1 MKTYKLSQIL
11 KEETELIEKRREK
24 LFGPDAKEKLAT
36 EKFGIALSGGGI
48 RSATINLGF
57 LKTLNLF
64 KILEK
69 ADYISTVSGGGYTGA
84 YIQASVKQLNGY
96 DKLFHE
102 EKIEH
107 LRNYGD
113 YMIPGQ
119 GKLDKLWNTILLMF
133 GYLVSWVMS
142 LLSPIVTGIIFYII
156 FKSITSRTIL
166 EFQGSALD
174 WGEPNNMVMNY
185 LSPALWVLGG
195 IVLVHFVLNLTMNF
209 NLNVSKVFTKIE
221 SFIFLAILIYLTVV
235 GVVTLDTSGDWT
247 GQQTIIALAIAVGLY
262 IFGFILNPNS
272 LSFHRY
278 YRKQLSDAF
287 LSQTGDC
294 SNMYLKNVF
303 KLDEEKKQGSAEGKY
318 NVRRN
323 YLAPYPLINTCL
335 NLQNPGEEDKFKGAK
350 ASDYFLLSPTFCGS
364 KLSGYVKTAAF
375 PGFKHMTL
383 PAALTISAAAVNPG
397 MGIYSNKLLSIMM
410 TLFNARLG
418 FWVNNPDFKTKKEKK
433 AEEKAAKGL
442 KVGKQASAVSPLK
455 YVVWWPSY
463 FFKELFSKIGTT
475 NRKLNIS
482 DGGHIE
488 NLAVYELLRRQC
500 RLILAVDAGADP
512 ASTFADLENLSIR
525 ARNELGIDIAFRQG
539 HDPVDTIR
547 PRASSGYAQKRFSV
561 ADLMKVWEEFDV
573 TDEDDQPII
582 FKRRIVEK
590 GAIKEKPEKLEA
602 LVNYFY
608 SKKDKNILKF
618 RVDLKAERGVDFKEE
633 RFDELHAKAVIS
645 TMNRLN
651 EMTNKVGSDKI
662 KIGTLVYIKSSVTSP
677 RKLFVPEHNADG
689 SKNPQFD
696 TFKYKIYH
704 PDFPHES
711 TADQFFDPVQWESYF
726 QLGQFIGTDVLNAP
740 KTPGEYFR
748 GEYDI
753 TIDQLVK
760 HFDEGEELFQF
771 SEKMGFLVDVSHV
784 EPQPEAPLPKKSQ
797 TAEAP
802 PQSEPAVIYDPEL
815 ESIKEENIAEQMQFK
830 I

>member
-1 MKTYKLSQIL
+1 MKTYKLSQVL
-11 KEETELIEKRREK
+11 KKETELIEQRRDK
-24 LFGPDAKEKLAT
+24 LFGPEAKEKLKT

-84 YIQASVKQLNGY
+84 YIQATVKQLDGY
-96 DKLFHE
+96 DELFHE
-102 EKIEH
+102 KKIEH

-119 GKLDKLWNTILLMF
+119 GKLEKFWNSILLTF
-133 GYLVSWVMS
+133 GYLVSWIMS
-142 LLSPIVTGIIFYII
+142 LFSLIVTSIIIYTI
-156 FKSITSRTIL
+156 FKALTSRTIL
-166 EFQGSALD
+166 QFKSSSLNWYHPD
-174 WGEPNNMVMNY
+174 NMVMDF

-209 NLNVSKVFTKIE
+209 NLNISKFFTKIE
-221 SFIFLAILIYLTVV
+221 SSIFLAILVFLTVV
-235 GVVTLDTSGDWT
+235 GVATFDTSGDWT
-247 GQQTIIALAIAVGLY
+247 GQQTIMALAIAAGLY
-262 IFGFILNPNS
+262 LFGYILNPNS

-278 YRKQLSDAF
+278 YRKQLADAF

-294 SNMYLKNVF
+294 SNLLLKDVF
-303 KLDEEKKQGSAEGKY
+303 KMDEEQIQSANTETY
-318 NVRRN
+318 NRRN

-335 NLQNPGEEDKFKGAK
+335 NLQNPGAEDKFKGAK
-350 ASDYFLLSPTFCGS
+350 ASDYFLLSPSFCGS
-364 KLSGYVKTAAF
+364 KLSGFVNTATF

-397 MGIYSNKLLSIMM
+397 MGIYSNKMLSITM
-410 TLFNARLG
+410 TLLNARLG
-418 FWVNNPDFKTKKEKK
+418 FWVNNPGFKTKKEKRL
-433 AEEKAAKGL
+433 EEE
-442 KVGKQASAVSPLK
+442 VASQSENEKEQELSSFSAWAK

-561 ADLMKVWEEFDV
+561 ADLMKVWEDFEV
-573 TDEDDQPII
+573 LDEDDQPIV
-582 FKRRIVEK
+582 FKRRYVEK
-590 GAIKEKPEKLEA
+590 GKIKEEEEKLEA

-608 SKKDKNILKF
+608 SKKRQEHPQVPGRPKSRKRD
-618 RVDLKAERGVDFKEE
+618 
-633 RFDELHAKAVIS
+633 RFH
-645 TMNRLN
+645 RR
-651 EMTNKVGSDKI
+651 
-662 KIGTLVYIKSSVTSP
+662 TL
-677 RKLFVPEHNADG
+677 R
-689 SKNPQFD
+689 
-696 TFKYKIYH
+696 
-704 PDFPHES
+704 
-711 TADQFFDPVQWESYF
+711 
-726 QLGQFIGTDVLNAP
+726 
-740 KTPGEYFR
+740 
-748 GEYDI
+748 
-753 TIDQLVK
+753 
-760 HFDEGEELFQF
+760 
-771 SEKMGFLVDVSHV
+771 
-784 EPQPEAPLPKKSQ
+784 
-797 TAEAP
+797 
-802 PQSEPAVIYDPEL
+802 
-815 ESIKEENIAEQMQFK
+815 
-830 I
+830 

>member
-1 MKTYKLSQIL
+1 MEIYKLNQVL
-11 KEETELIEKRREK
+11 KEETELVENRREK
-24 LFGPDAKEKLAT
+24 LFGTEAKEKLDK

-84 YIQASVKQLNGY
+84 YIQATVKQLDGY

-102 EKIEH
+102 EKIKH
-107 LRNYGD
+107 LRSYGD

-119 GKLDKLWNTILLMF
+119 GKIDKLWNTILLTF

-142 LLSPIVTGIIFYII
+142 LLSPIVTILIFYLL
-156 FKSITSRTIL
+156 FKSVASLTFL
-166 EFQGSALD
+166 EIEQSVLD
-174 WGEPNNMVMNY
+174 WNYENNKVMHY
-185 LSPALWVLGG
+185 LSPALWILGG
-195 IVLVHFVLNLTMNF
+195 IILVHFVINLTMNF
-209 NLNVSKVFTKIE
+209 NLNVSKFFTKIE
-221 SFIFLAILIYLTVV
+221 SSILLAILVYLTVV
-235 GVVTLDTSGDWT
+235 GIVTLDTSGDWT
-247 GQQTIIALAIAVGLY
+247 GKETMFALLAAGGLY
-262 IFGFILNPNS
+262 IIGFLLNPNS

-278 YRKQLSDAF
+278 YRKQLADAF
-287 LSQTGDC
+287 LSQTGQF
-294 SNMYLKNVF
+294 SNMLLKNVF
-303 KLDEEKKQGSAEGKY
+303 KMEDGEQ
-318 NVRRN
+318 RN

-350 ASDYFLLSPTFCGS
+350 ASDYFLLSPLFCGS
-364 KLSGYVKTAAF
+364 KLSCYVKTATF

-418 FWVNNPDFKTKKEKK
+418 FWVNNPM
-433 AEEKAAKGL
+433 
-442 KVGKQASAVSPLK
+442 KQNNSFLPAWAN
-455 YVVWWPSY
+455 YIVWWPSY
-463 FFKELFSKIGTT
+463 FFKELFSKIGTE

-512 ASTFADLENLSIR
+512 LSTFADLENLSIR
-525 ARNELGIDIAFRQG
+525 ARNELGVDIAFRQG

-547 PRASSGYAQKRFSV
+547 PRPSSGYAQKRFAV
-561 ADLMKVWEEFDV
+561 ADLMKVWEEFV
-573 TDEDDQPII
+573 LKDENGQPIT
-582 FKRRIVEK
+582 FKRRYVDK
-590 GAIKEKPEKLEA
+590 GVIREEEEKLEA

-618 RVDLKAERGVDFKEE
+618 RVDLKAERGVDFTNEQ
-633 RFDELHAKAVIS
+633 FDELHTKAVFV
-645 TMNRLN
+645 TMEKLN
-651 EMTNKVGSDKI
+651 NMKDKVGSDKI
-662 KIGTLVYIKSSVTSP
+662 KMGTLVYIKSSVTSP
-677 RKLFVPEHNADG
+677 RKLFVPEYNADG

-740 KTPGEYFR
+740 KTPGEYQR
-748 GEYDI
+748 GEHDI
-753 TIDQLVK
+753 TIKQLVCL
-760 HFDEGEELFQF
+760 FDEGKELFQTDQQTAL
-771 SEKMGFLVDVSHV
+771 LVDMSHV
-784 EPQPEAPLPKKSQ
+784 EAQPEAPISKKAKPTTSP
-797 TAEAP
+797 TPTP
-802 PQSEPAVIYDPEL
+802 PSVIYDPEL
-815 ESIKEENIAEQMQFK
+815 ESVKEESIAEQMQFK